1 MIDRSPP
8 SAAAVLAASAIAAG
22 GMLAHNVL
30 ELGPAFLV
38 DPQTLIPLAIFAIL
52 AILAAR
58 ETAGRGTWLA
68 LLAWGALNLVAGG
81 ILSVLPI
88 GLFPFQPDQ
97 TMEHYGV
104 HAVYAL
110 TAVPLVVVAWS
121 GLQASRTR
129 STGSGRPRPGQRQV
143 RRSVYDLLYRVERS
157 VGRAAANRARPA
169 GRGRRLDP
177 GQLPPRSRALDLGCG
192 TGANLRYLASHGFE
206 VTGVDFSTV
215 ALRVAHQRAAEDDR
229 ETSIRLVDGLVRGP
243 GASTVPSPWPPQ
255 PR

>member
-68 LLAWGALNLVAGG
+68 MLAWGALNLVAGG

-97 TMEHYGV
+97 TLEHYGV

-129 STGSGRPRPGQRQV
+129 STGADAPDPASV
-143 RRSVYDLLYRVERS
+143 R
-157 VGRAAANRARPA
+157 
-169 GRGRRLDP
+169 
-177 GQLPPRSRALDLGCG
+177 
-192 TGANLRYLASHGFE
+192 
-206 VTGVDFSTV
+206 
-215 ALRVAHQRAAEDDR
+215 
-229 ETSIRLVDGLVRGP
+229 
-243 GASTVPSPWPPQ
+243 
-255 PR
+255 